1 MPNSDLGVT
10 VDAFGLLLFGPT
22 ISLEMGEQAS
32 LRLLYRGLS
41 MGAVSHVALAPE
53 DGDSLDG
60 GLSFGV
66 GYRKY
71 NDREYARR
79 GLYWGVDL
87 EYMVIETSY
96 SESGSSF
103 STTSDVLTSL
113 LHFGYRWVSEDMLI
127 GDLFGVGLW
136 LAYAV
141 PLESSQTFSDNT
153 DWPESYTELDNES
166 RVYGGI
172 SMELGWMF

>member
-1 MPNSDLGVT
+1 
-10 VDAFGLLLFGPT
+10 
-22 ISLEMGEQAS
+22 MGEQAS
-32 LRLLYRGLS
+32 LRLLYRGLTL
-41 MGAVSHVALAPE
+41 GAVSHVALAPE
-53 DGDSLDG
+53 DGDSLDS

-71 NDREYARR
+71 NDKQHARR

-103 STTSDVLTSL
+103 STTSDVLTSI

-127 GDLFGVGLW
+127 GDLFGIGLW
-136 LAYAV
+136 LAHAL
-141 PLESSQTFSDNT
+141 PLESEQTFSDNRQ
-153 DWPESYTELDNES
+153 WPASYTEIDDES